1 MKKQVALGVCIA
13 WAAVFFLAGPSQA
26 IKFRYENLG
35 TLGGTHSYGSFGYKE
50 VGINDAGQVVGYSYM
65 GNGATHAFV
74 KSPGQAMVDLGN
86 IPDSTENRAAC
97 INNQGIIGG
106 WYRDKSLGYF
116 VYHGCE
122 WLKVGDVYQLT
133 VLPET
138 IRSVYGINEAGY
150 LVGGEYHAMVKTPG
164 GLVDLNTLS
173 GGSQST
179 ATGINRANTIVGFS
193 LDSSSAPTACFW
205 TYSNGSFSAAAS
217 LLFGGY
223 NSKAFAINNSG
234 QVVGN
239 TTISSACHAVLKSP
253 GHAMQDLGNLG
264 NSSSYAYDINDS
276 GWVVGHT
283 SFAFTAFLWTPNEG
297 MQDLNNLVVNLPA
310 GVHLNYAFA
319 INNRGE
325 IAGYTNNSVFKLMP
339 IVPLP
344 SLLLL
349 LD

>member
-1 MKKQVALGVCIA
+1 MRKQVAVAYLLAWVAVCC
-13 WAAVFFLAGPSQA
+13 LAGPSEA
-26 IKFRYENLG
+26 VRFRYENLG

-65 GNGATHAFV
+65 ADLATHAFV

-86 IPDSTENRAAC
+86 IPGSTENRASC

-106 WYRDKSLGYF
+106 WYRDSSF
-116 VYHGCE
+116 VYHACE
-122 WLKVGDVYQLT
+122 WVKNGDVYQLT

-150 LVGGEYHAMVKTPG
+150 LVGGEYHAMVVKPPG
-164 GLVDLNTLS
+164 DPVDLEPLS
-173 GGSQST
+173 DGSQST
-179 ATGINRANTIVGFS
+179 ATGINSANTIVGFLAS
-193 LDSSSAPTACFW
+193 GSTAVYW
-205 TYSNGSFSAAAS
+205 TYSNGSFSAAAN

-223 NSKAFAINNSG
+223 NSKAFAINNPG

-239 TTISSACHAVLKSP
+239 TTISSASHAVLKSP
-253 GHAMQDLGNLG
+253 GQAWQDLGNLG
-264 NSSSYAYDINDS
+264 NNSSYAYDINDS

-283 SFAFTAFLWTPNEG
+283 SFNITAFLWTPSEG
-297 MQDLNNLVVNLPA
+297 LQNLNNLVVNLPA

-319 INNRGE
+319 INKRGE
-325 IAGYTNNSVFKLMP
+325 IAGYTDKGVFKLTP
-339 IVPLP
+339 IVGTPL

-349 LD
+349 D

>member
-1 MKKQVALGVCIA
+1 MKKQVALGLCLA

-26 IKFRYENLG
+26 VKFRYENLG
-35 TLGGTHSYGSFGYKE
+35 NLGGTHSYGSFGYKE

-65 GNGATHAFV
+65 ADEATHAFV
-74 KSPGQAMVDLGN
+74 KSPGQDMVDLGN

-106 WYRDKSLGYF
+106 WYRDRSLGYF

-122 WLKVGDVYQLT
+122 WLKVGDVYQRT
-133 VLPET
+133 DMDET
-138 IRSVYGINEAGY
+138 MRSVYGINDAGY
-150 LVGGEYHAMVKTPG
+150 LVGGEYHAMVKTPE
-164 GLVDLNTLS
+164 GLVDLNTLP

-193 LDSSSAPTACFW
+193 LDSSFTPTACFW
-205 TYSNGSFSAAAS
+205 TYSNGSFSTAAS
-217 LLFGGY
+217 LFGVN

-234 QVVGN
+234 QAVGWS
-239 TTISSACHAVLKSP
+239 ISANANHAVLKSP
-253 GHAMQDLGNLG
+253 GKPMQDLGNLG
-264 NSSSYAYDINDS
+264 QSSSYAYDINDS

-283 SFAFTAFLWTPNEG
+283 SFAITAFLWTPDEG

-325 IAGYTNNSVFKLMP
+325 IAGYTSNSVFKLTP
-339 IVPLP
+339 IVSLP

>member
-1 MKKQVALGVCIA
+1 MKKQVALGLCIV

-65 GNGATHAFV
+65 PDLATHAFV
-74 KSPGQAMVDLGN
+74 KSPGQDMVDLGI
-86 IPDSTENRAAC
+86 IPGSTESRAAC

-106 WYRDKSLGYF
+106 WYRDSSLEYF

-122 WLKVGDVYQLT
+122 WLKVGDVYQRT
-133 VLPET
+133 DMDET
-138 IRSVYGINEAGY
+138 MRSVYGINDAGY
-150 LVGGEYHAMVKTPG
+150 LVGGEYHAMVKTPE
-164 GLVDLNTLS
+164 GLVDLLTLP

-193 LDSSSAPTACFW
+193 LNSSSTPTACFW

-217 LLFGGY
+217 LFGVN

-234 QVVGN
+234 QAVGW
-239 TTISSACHAVLKSP
+239 SSDSAYHAVLKSP
-253 GHAMQDLGNLG
+253 GKDLLDLGNLG
-264 NSSSYAYDINDS
+264 QNSSRAYDINDS

-283 SFAFTAFLWTPNEG
+283 SFDITAFLWTPDEG
-297 MQDLNNLVVNLPA
+297 MQDLNDLVVNLPA

-325 IAGYTNNSVFKLMP
+325 IAGYTSNSVFKLTP
-339 IVPLP
+339 IVSLP

>member
-1 MKKQVALGVCIA
+1 MKKQVALGLCIA

-50 VGINDAGQVVGYSYM
+50 LGINDAGQVVGYSYM
-65 GNGATHAFV
+65 PDDATHAFV
-74 KSPGQAMVDLGN
+74 KSPGQAMVDLGK
-86 IPDSTENRAAC
+86 IPGSTENRATC

-106 WYRDKSLGYF
+106 WYRDSSFIYRA
-116 VYHGCE
+116 CTWE
-122 WLKVGDVYQLT
+122 KVGDVYQMT

-138 IRSVYGINEAGY
+138 IRSVYGINDAGY
-150 LVGGEYHAMVKTPG
+150 LVGGEYHAMVVKPPG
-164 GLVDLNTLS
+164 DPVDLEPLA

-179 ATGINRANTIVGFS
+179 ATGINSANTIVGF
-193 LDSSSAPTACFW
+193 LASSPTACYW
-205 TYSNGSFSAAAS
+205 TYSNGSFSAAAP
-217 LLFGGY
+217 LFGVN

-234 QVVGN
+234 QAVGWS
-239 TTISSACHAVLKSP
+239 ISAAASHAVLKSP
-253 GHAMQDLGNLG
+253 GKLMQDLGNLG
-264 NSSSYAYDINDS
+264 NISSYAYDINDS

-283 SFAFTAFLWTPNEG
+283 SFDWTAFLWTPDGG

-319 INNRGE
+319 INKRGE
-325 IAGYTNNSVFKLMP
+325 IAGYTSNSVFKLTP
-339 IVPLP
+339 IVSLP